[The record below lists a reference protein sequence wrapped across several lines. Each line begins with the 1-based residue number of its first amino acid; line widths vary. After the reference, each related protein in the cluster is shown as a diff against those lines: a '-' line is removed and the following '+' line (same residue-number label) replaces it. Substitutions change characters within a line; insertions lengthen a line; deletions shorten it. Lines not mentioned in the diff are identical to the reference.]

1 MFLYGQ
7 ITRSG
12 RVPARSTKGRDS
24 GGQEL
29 GSDCG
34 GPAPRG
40 GVSRAAARWPGEDV
54 RALPPQASGLV
65 LCSLRWTPQ
74 LPAGLGRENEGQ
86 GQMSRER
93 TCGQQGETRPAAT
106 WPSRGPSH
114 QHRGALGS
122 GLLPCT
128 DGALRSQAQHCAGRH
143 LLGVRRGPQ
152 YPPLAP
158 ITCSRKTGLCWEGF
172 QSLSLS
178 EFPPLLGR

>member
-65 LCSLRWTPQ
+65 LCSPRWTPQ

-86 GQMSRER
+86 GQASRER
-93 TCGQQGETRPAAT
+93 ACGQQGEIRPAAACPADGA
-106 WPSRGPSH
+106 PSPAAQQRPQPSAPRGPWRRTAAVHGLGPAVSGPASCGEAPPWGEEGPSVPPVGSH
-114 QHRGALGS
+114 Y
-122 GLLPCT
+122 LL
-128 DGALRSQAQHCAGRH
+128 
-143 LLGVRRGPQ
+143 
-152 YPPLAP
+152 
-158 ITCSRKTGLCWEGF
+158 
-172 QSLSLS
+172 
-178 EFPPLLGR
+178 

>member
-1 MFLYGQ
+1 MGFSG
-7 ITRSG
+7 ITAIALCPWG
-12 RVPARSTKGRDS
+12 
-24 GGQEL
+24 L
-29 GSDCG
+29 
-34 GPAPRG
+34 GPADTLLLPIRARG

-114 QHRGALGS
+114 QHWGALGS

-143 LLGVRRGPQ
+143 LLG
-152 YPPLAP
+152 A
-158 ITCSRKTGLCWEGF
+158 W
-172 QSLSLS
+172 
-178 EFPPLLGR
+178 FPPLGKMRPLPATASQGKSPVPP